1 MKVLYD
7 HQIFSLQNFGGISKC
22 FAELIANLPNDCH
35 FELGVK
41 ESKNIYLHEKALVP
55 NMTYNFK
62 GLENFLCKN
71 NFKGK
76 YILFQI
82 YNKLIPWN
90 NYSININKRYS
101 IQLLKE
107 GNYDIF
113 HPTYFHPYFL
123 KYIGKKPFILTIHD
137 MTPELF
143 PQYFHRDP
151 QIEHKKLLAQKATH
165 IIAVS
170 ETTKKD
176 IINILNIPENKISVI
191 YHGINLEDYE
201 NISNSNLEPIHDK
214 YLLYV
219 GDRFGYKNFIPFIT
233 SLSHFLNTHND
244 ITIICTGKPF
254 NETENKLFRKL
265 GIENRIFHKFASS
278 KELQFL
284 YKNAFAFIYPSLYE
298 GFGIPIIEAMAS
310 HCPVLLNECSCFPE
324 IGKDAAIYFKLTEKQ
339 NTLNDV
345 LSDFYDNY
353 GYYRTLLNNKAIK
366 MIKEYQWKKSANML
380 ADIYSKI

>member
-1 MKVLYD
+1 MKILYD

-35 FELGVK
+35 FELGIK
-41 ESKNIYLHEKALVP
+41 ESKNIYLHEKKLDP
-55 NMTYNFK
+55 NISYNFK
-62 GLENFLCKN
+62 GLENFLCRE

-76 YILFQI
+76 YILFKT
-82 YNKLIPWN
+82 YSKLNPWN
-90 NYSININKRYS
+90 NYSININQRYS

-123 KYIGKKPFILTIHD
+123 KYIGRKPFVLTIHD
-137 MTPELF
+137 MIPELF
-143 PQYFHRDP
+143 PQYFHRDA
-151 QIEHKKLLAQKATH
+151 QIEYKKILAQKAAH

-191 YHGINLEDYE
+191 YHGINLEDYNNGDNLE
-201 NISNSNLEPIHDK
+201 SNSKQKK

-219 GDRFGYKNFIPFIT
+219 GDRFGYKNFIPFIK
-233 SLSHFLNTHND
+233 SLIDFLKRHND
-244 ITIICTGKPF
+244 ISIICTGKPF
-254 NETENKLFRKL
+254 SEAEKKLFKEL
-265 GIENRIFHKFASS
+265 GIENRISHKFASS
-278 KELQFL
+278 KELQYL

-339 NTLNDV
+339 NTLSNV
-345 LSDFYDNY
+345 LSDFYDNHE
-353 GYYRTLLNNKAIK
+353 YYRTLLNNKADNI
-366 MIKEYQWKKSANML
+366 IKEYQWKKSANML
-380 ADIYSKI
+380 ADIYNKI